1 MIEVGLTGC
10 IGSGKSTV
18 ARALVA
24 RGAVLLDADA
34 IVAELQQ
41 PGQATLDAMVRHF
54 GPSIL
59 RPDGHLDRQAVA
71 GIVFDD
77 PQELAA
83 LNAIVHPAV
92 RAEMEAR
99 RRDLAG
105 TDAVVVADI
114 PLLAEAGPERR
125 RPLAGI
131 IVVDI
136 DPEVAV
142 RRLVADRGLT
152 AAEARAR
159 LARQAS
165 RHQRLALADF
175 VIDNNGALADLEAQ
189 VARCWEW
196 IESLRAPPAGE
207 AHEPAPGA

>member
-18 ARALVA
+18 AAALV
-24 RGAVLLDADA
+24 RHGAVLLDADA
-34 IVAELQQ
+34 IVVELQQ
-41 PGQATLDAMVRHF
+41 PGSPTLEAMVAHF

-59 RPDGHLDRQAVA
+59 RPDGHLDRLAVA
-71 GIVFDD
+71 GIVFED

-92 RAEMEAR
+92 RAEMAAR
-99 RRDLAG
+99 RDELAG
-105 TDAVVVADI
+105 SEAVIVADI

-125 RPLAGI
+125 AGLAGV

-142 RRLVADRGLT
+142 QRLVAQRGLT
-152 AAEARAR
+152 AGEARAR

-165 RHQRLALADF
+165 RAERLALADF
-175 VIDNNGALADLEAQ
+175 VIDNNGTPAALEEQ
-189 VARCWEW
+189 VDRCWEW
-196 IESLRAPPAGE
+196 ITSLRDPAAG
-207 AHEPAPGA
+207 

>member
-18 ARALVA
+18 AAALVR

-34 IVAELQQ
+34 IVAGLQQ
-41 PGQATLDAMVRHF
+41 PGRPVLEEMVAHF

-59 RPDGHLDRQAVA
+59 RRDGQLDRGAVA
-71 GIVFDD
+71 AIVFQD

-92 RAEMEAR
+92 RAEMAAR
-99 RRDLAG
+99 RRELAG
-105 TDAVVVADI
+105 SDAVIVADI

-125 RPLAGI
+125 QGLAGI
-131 IVVDI
+131 IVVDV
-136 DPEVAV
+136 DPEIAV
-142 RRLVADRGLT
+142 QRLVAGRGLT
-152 AAEARAR
+152 ADEARAR
-159 LARQAS
+159 LARQAT
-165 RHQRLALADF
+165 RADRLALADF
-175 VIDNNGALADLEAQ
+175 VIDNNGTRDELEPQ

-196 IESLRAPPAGE
+196 ITSLRDSPTRGETAG
-207 AHEPAPGA
+207 

>member
-18 ARALVA
+18 AGALA
-24 RGAVLLDADA
+24 ERGAVLLDADA

-41 PGQATLDAMVRHF
+41 PGRPVLDAMVAHF
-54 GPSIL
+54 GESIL
-59 RPDGHLDRQAVA
+59 LPDGRLDRRAVA
-71 GIVFDD
+71 EIVFAD
-77 PQELAA
+77 PTELAA

-92 RAEMEAR
+92 RAEMAAR
-99 RRDLAG
+99 RGALAG
-105 TDAVVVADI
+105 GDAVVVAEI

-125 RPLAGI
+125 RGLAGV
-131 IVVDI
+131 IVVDVEP
-136 DPEVAV
+136 DVAV

-165 RHQRLALADF
+165 RAERLAIADF
-175 VIDNNGALADLEAQ
+175 VIDNNGTRRELDDQ
-189 VARCWEW
+189 VARCWQW
-196 IESLRAPPAGE
+196 VESLQHPPA
-207 AHEPAPGA
+207 P

>member
-18 ARALVA
+18 ARALA
-24 RGAVLLDADA
+24 GRGAVLLDADA

-41 PGQATLDAMVRHF
+41 PGHPVLDAMVAHF

-59 RPDGHLDRQAVA
+59 RPDGHLDRKAVA
-71 GIVFDD
+71 GIVFGD

-92 RAEMEAR
+92 RAEMAAR
-99 RRDLAG
+99 RQALAG
-105 TDAVVVADI
+105 GEEVVVAEI

-125 RPLAGI
+125 RGLGGI
-131 IVVDI
+131 IVVDV
-136 DPEVAV
+136 DPDVAV
-142 RRLVADRGLT
+142 GRLVADRGLT

-165 RHQRLALADF
+165 RAERLALADF
-175 VIDNNGALADLEAQ
+175 VIDNNGTRRHLADQ

-196 IESLRAPPAGE
+196 IESLEHSPAR
-207 AHEPAPGA
+207 

>member
-18 ARALVA
+18 AGALA
-24 RGAVLLDADA
+24 GRGAVLFDADA

-41 PGQATLDAMVRHF
+41 PGRPVLDAMVAHF

-59 RPDGHLDRQAVA
+59 LPDGHLDRKAVA
-71 GIVFDD
+71 SIVFDD

-92 RAEMEAR
+92 RAEMAAR
-99 RRDLAG
+99 RQALAG
-105 TDAVVVADI
+105 SDAIVVAEI

-125 RPLAGI
+125 RGLAGI
-131 IVVDI
+131 IVVDV
-136 DPEVAV
+136 DPDVAV

-152 AAEARAR
+152 AVEARAR
-159 LARQAS
+159 LARQAT
-165 RHQRLALADF
+165 RAERLALADF
-175 VIDNNGALADLEAQ
+175 VIDNNGTRRQLVDQ

-196 IESLRAPPAGE
+196 IESLE
-207 AHEPAPGA
+207 HSPAP

>member
-24 RGAVLLDADA
+24 RGVVLLDADA

-41 PGQATLDAMVRHF
+41 PGRPVLEAMVQHF
-54 GPSIL
+54 GTSIL

-71 GIVFDD
+71 GIVFDA

-83 LNAIVHPAV
+83 LNDIVHPAV

-105 TDAVVVADI
+105 SDAVVVSDI

-125 RPLAGI
+125 RRLAGI

-136 DPEVAV
+136 DPDVAV
-142 RRLVADRGLT
+142 RRLVADRGMT

-159 LARQAS
+159 LARQAP
-165 RHQRLALADF
+165 RHERLALADF
-175 VIDNNGALADLEAQ
+175 VIDNNGSLADLEAQ
-189 VARCWEW
+189 VARCWDW
-196 IESLRAPPAGE
+196 IESLRAQSAAE
-207 AHEPAPGA
+207 

>member
-18 ARALVA
+18 AAALVR

-34 IVAELQQ
+34 IVADLQQ
-41 PGQATLDAMVRHF
+41 PGSPTLEAMVAHF

-59 RPDGHLDRQAVA
+59 RPDGHLDRAAVA
-71 GIVFDD
+71 GVVFED

-92 RAEMEAR
+92 RAEMAAR
-99 RRDLAG
+99 RDELAG
-105 TDAVVVADI
+105 SDAVIVADI

-125 RPLAGI
+125 AGLAGI

-142 RRLVADRGLT
+142 QRLVAGRGLT
-152 AAEARAR
+152 AGEARAR

-165 RHQRLALADF
+165 RAERLTLADF
-175 VIDNNGALADLEAQ
+175 VIDNNGTPAALEEQ
-189 VARCWEW
+189 VARCWQW
-196 IESLRAPPAGE
+196 IGSLQGPA
-207 AHEPAPGA
+207 AT

>member
-18 ARALVA
+18 ARALVE
-24 RGAVLLDADA
+24 RGAVLFDADA
-34 IVAELQQ
+34 IVVELQQ
-41 PGQATLDAMVRHF
+41 PGHPTLESMVEHF
-54 GPSIL
+54 GAAIL

-71 GIVFDD
+71 EIVFND

-99 RRDLAG
+99 RRTLVG

-125 RPLAGI
+125 RGLAAV
-131 IVVDI
+131 IVVDT
-136 DPEVAV
+136 DPDVAV

-152 AAEARAR
+152 AADARAR

-165 RHQRLALADF
+165 RDERLALADF
-175 VIDNNGALADLEAQ
+175 VIDNNGTLEDLDVQ

-196 IESLRAPPAGE
+196 IESLQAPPAR
-207 AHEPAPGA
+207 

>member
-18 ARALVA
+18 AAALV
-24 RGAVLLDADA
+24 RHGAVLMDADA

-41 PGQATLDAMVRHF
+41 PGSPTLEAMVAHF

-59 RPDGHLDRQAVA
+59 RPDGHLDRAAVA
-71 GIVFDD
+71 GIVFED

-92 RAEMEAR
+92 RAEMAAR
-99 RRDLAG
+99 RVELAG
-105 TDAVVVADI
+105 SEAVVVADI
-114 PLLAEAGPERR
+114 PLLAEAGPQRR
-125 RPLAGI
+125 AGLAGI
-131 IVVDI
+131 IVVDV

-142 RRLVADRGLT
+142 QRLVEGRGLT
-152 AAEARAR
+152 AGEARAR

-165 RHQRLALADF
+165 RADRLALADF
-175 VIDNNGALADLEAQ
+175 VIDNNGTPAALEEQ
-189 VARCWEW
+189 VARCWQW
-196 IESLRAPPAGE
+196 IGSLRDPA
-207 AHEPAPGA
+207 AT

>member
-18 ARALVA
+18 AAALVR

-34 IVAELQQ
+34 IVADLQQ
-41 PGQATLDAMVRHF
+41 PGSPTLEAMVAHF

-59 RPDGHLDRQAVA
+59 RPDGHLDRAAVA
-71 GIVFDD
+71 GIVFED

-92 RAEMEAR
+92 RAEMATR
-99 RRDLAG
+99 RGELAG
-105 TDAVVVADI
+105 SDAVIVADI

-125 RPLAGI
+125 AGLAGI

-136 DPEVAV
+136 APEVAV
-142 RRLVADRGLT
+142 QRLVAGRGLT
-152 AAEARAR
+152 AGEARAR

-165 RHQRLALADF
+165 RAERLALADF
-175 VIDNNGALADLEAQ
+175 VIDNNGTPAALEEQ
-189 VARCWEW
+189 VARCWQW
-196 IESLRAPPAGE
+196 IGSLRDPA
-207 AHEPAPGA
+207 AT

>member
-10 IGSGKSTV
+10 IGSGKSTA
-18 ARALVA
+18 ARALGE

-41 PGQATLDAMVRHF
+41 PGRPVLEAMMAHF

-59 RPDGHLDRQAVA
+59 QPDGHLDRKAVA
-71 GIVFDD
+71 SIVFDD

-92 RAEMEAR
+92 RAEMAAR
-99 RRDLAG
+99 RQALAG
-105 TDAVVVADI
+105 GAAVVVAEI

-125 RPLAGI
+125 RGLAGI
-131 IVVDI
+131 IVVDV
-136 DPEVAV
+136 DPDVAV

-159 LARQAS
+159 LARQAA
-165 RHQRLALADF
+165 RAERLALADF
-175 VIDNNGALADLEAQ
+175 VIDNNGTRRQLADQ

-196 IESLRAPPAGE
+196 IESLEHSPAR
-207 AHEPAPGA
+207 

>member
-18 ARALVA
+18 AAALVR

-34 IVAELQQ
+34 IVADLQQ
-41 PGQATLDAMVRHF
+41 PGSATLEAMVAHF

-59 RPDGHLDRQAVA
+59 RPDGHLDRAAVA
-71 GIVFDD
+71 GIVFED

-92 RAEMEAR
+92 RAEMAAR
-99 RRDLAG
+99 RGELAG
-105 TDAVVVADI
+105 SEAVIVADI

-125 RPLAGI
+125 AGLAGI
-131 IVVDI
+131 IVVDVA
-136 DPEVAV
+136 PEVAV
-142 RRLVADRGLT
+142 RRLVAGRGLT
-152 AAEARAR
+152 AGEARAR

-165 RHQRLALADF
+165 RAERLALADF
-175 VIDNNGALADLEAQ
+175 VIDNNATPAALEEQ
-189 VARCWEW
+189 VDRCWEW
-196 IESLRAPPAGE
+196 ITSLRDSSTR
-207 AHEPAPGA
+207 

>member
-18 ARALVA
+18 AAALGE

-41 PGQATLDAMVRHF
+41 PGRPVLEAMVAHF
-54 GPSIL
+54 GPFIL
-59 RPDGHLDRQAVA
+59 QPDGHLDRKAVA
-71 GIVFDD
+71 SIVFDD

-92 RAEMEAR
+92 RAEMAAR
-99 RRDLAG
+99 RQALAG
-105 TDAVVVADI
+105 SDAIVVAEI

-125 RPLAGI
+125 RGLAGI
-131 IVVDI
+131 IVVDV
-136 DPEVAV
+136 DPDVAV
-142 RRLVADRGLT
+142 RRLVADRELT
-152 AAEARAR
+152 EAQARAR
-159 LARQAS
+159 LARQAT
-165 RHQRLALADF
+165 RAERLALAGF
-175 VIDNNGALADLEAQ
+175 VIDNNGTRRQLDDQ

-196 IESLRAPPAGE
+196 IESLEHSPAR
-207 AHEPAPGA
+207 

>member
-18 ARALVA
+18 AAALVE

-41 PGQATLDAMVRHF
+41 PGLPVLEEMVAHF
-54 GPSIL
+54 GASIL
-59 RPDGHLDRQAVA
+59 RPDGQLDRGAVA
-71 GIVFDD
+71 AVVFDD
-77 PQELAA
+77 PHELAA

-92 RAEMEAR
+92 RTEMAAR
-99 RRDLAG
+99 RRELAG
-105 TDAVVVADI
+105 SDAVVVADI

-125 RPLAGI
+125 QGLAGV
-131 IVVDI
+131 IVVDV
-136 DPEVAV
+136 DPETAV
-142 RRLVADRGLT
+142 QRLVAGRDLT
-152 AAEARAR
+152 ASEARAR

-165 RHQRLALADF
+165 RAERLALADF
-175 VIDNNGALADLEAQ
+175 VIDNNGTLGQLEEQ

-196 IESLRAPPAGE
+196 IGSLRRPAVE
-207 AHEPAPGA
+207 

>member
-18 ARALVA
+18 VGALA
-24 RGAVLLDADA
+24 GRGAVLFDADA

-41 PGQATLDAMVRHF
+41 PGRPVLDAMVAHF

-59 RPDGHLDRQAVA
+59 QPDGHLDRKAVA
-71 GIVFDD
+71 SIVFDD

-92 RAEMEAR
+92 RVEMAAR
-99 RRDLAG
+99 RQALAG
-105 TDAVVVADI
+105 SDAIVVAEI

-125 RPLAGI
+125 RGLAGI
-131 IVVDI
+131 IVVDV
-136 DPEVAV
+136 DPDVAV

-152 AAEARAR
+152 AVEARAR
-159 LARQAS
+159 LARQAA
-165 RHQRLALADF
+165 RAERLALADF
-175 VIDNNGALADLEAQ
+175 VIDNNGTRRQLVDQ

-196 IESLRAPPAGE
+196 IESLE
-207 AHEPAPGA
+207 HLPAP

>member
-18 ARALVA
+18 ARALVE
-24 RGAVLLDADA
+24 RGAVLVDADA
-34 IVAELQQ
+34 IVVELQQ
-41 PGQATLDAMVRHF
+41 PGHPVLEAMVEHF

-59 RPDGHLDRQAVA
+59 GPDGQLDRQAVA

-77 PQELAA
+77 AQELAA

-92 RAEMEAR
+92 RAEMQER
-99 RRDLAG
+99 RSALVG
-105 TDAVVVADI
+105 SDAVVVADI

-125 RPLAGI
+125 QGLAGI
-131 IVVDI
+131 IVVDT

-142 RRLVADRGLT
+142 ERLVADRGLT

-165 RHQRLALADF
+165 RDERLALADF
-175 VIDNNGALADLEAQ
+175 VIDNNGTLEDLAAQ

-196 IESLRAPPAGE
+196 IRTLRHTPAGE
-207 AHEPAPGA
+207 GAPG

>member
-18 ARALVA
+18 AAALGE

-41 PGQATLDAMVRHF
+41 PGRPVLEAMVAHF
-54 GPSIL
+54 GPFIL
-59 RPDGHLDRQAVA
+59 QPDGHLDRKAVA
-71 GIVFDD
+71 SIVFDD

-92 RAEMEAR
+92 RAEMAAR
-99 RRDLAG
+99 RQALAG
-105 TDAVVVADI
+105 SAAVVVAEI

-125 RPLAGI
+125 RGLAGI
-131 IVVDI
+131 IVVDV
-136 DPEVAV
+136 DPDVAV

-152 AAEARAR
+152 AVEARAR
-159 LARQAS
+159 LARQAA
-165 RHQRLALADF
+165 RAERLALADF
-175 VIDNNGALADLEAQ
+175 VIDNNGTRRQLVDQ

-196 IESLRAPPAGE
+196 IESLE
-207 AHEPAPGA
+207 HLPAP

>member
-18 ARALVA
+18 AGALA
-24 RGAVLLDADA
+24 ERGAVLLDADA
-34 IVAELQQ
+34 IVAGLQQ
-41 PGQATLDAMVRHF
+41 PGRPTLEAMVARF

-59 RPDGHLDRQAVA
+59 QPDGHLDRKAVA
-71 GIVFDD
+71 SIVFGDRE
-77 PQELAA
+77 ELAA

-92 RAEMEAR
+92 RAEMAER
-99 RRDLAG
+99 RQALAG
-105 TDAVVVADI
+105 SDAVVVAEI

-125 RPLAGI
+125 RGLAGI
-131 IVVDI
+131 IVVDVVP
-136 DPEVAV
+136 DVAV

-165 RHQRLALADF
+165 RAERLALADF
-175 VIDNNGALADLEAQ
+175 VIDNNGTRRQLADQ
-189 VARCWEW
+189 VERCWEW
-196 IESLRAPPAGE
+196 IESLPRPAE
-207 AHEPAPGA
+207 SEPSAG

>member
-18 ARALVA
+18 AGALA
-24 RGAVLLDADA
+24 GRGAVLFDADA

-41 PGQATLDAMVRHF
+41 PGRPVLDAMVAHF

-59 RPDGHLDRQAVA
+59 QPDGHLDRKAVA
-71 GIVFDD
+71 SIVFDD

-92 RAEMEAR
+92 RAEMAAR
-99 RRDLAG
+99 RQALAG
-105 TDAVVVADI
+105 SDAIVVAEI

-125 RPLAGI
+125 RGLAGI
-131 IVVDI
+131 IVVDV
-136 DPEVAV
+136 DPDVAV

-152 AAEARAR
+152 AVEARAR
-159 LARQAS
+159 LARQAT
-165 RHQRLALADF
+165 RAERLALADF
-175 VIDNNGALADLEAQ
+175 VIDNNGTRRQLVDQ

-196 IESLRAPPAGE
+196 IESLE
-207 AHEPAPGA
+207 HSPAP

>member
-18 ARALVA
+18 ARALVE

-34 IVAELQQ
+34 IVVELQQ
-41 PGQATLDAMVRHF
+41 PGRPTLESMVEHF
-54 GPSIL
+54 GAAIL

-71 GIVFDD
+71 EIVFDD

-92 RAEMEAR
+92 RAEMAAR
-99 RRDLAG
+99 RRELIG

-125 RPLAGI
+125 RELAAV
-131 IVVDI
+131 IVVDT
-136 DPEVAV
+136 DPDVAV
-142 RRLVADRGLT
+142 QRLVADRGLT
-152 AAEARAR
+152 AADARAR

-165 RHQRLALADF
+165 RDERLALADF
-175 VIDNNGALADLEAQ
+175 VIDNNGTLEDLDVQ

-196 IESLRAPPAGE
+196 IESLQAPPAR
-207 AHEPAPGA
+207 

>member
-18 ARALVA
+18 AAALGE

-41 PGQATLDAMVRHF
+41 PGRPVLEAMVAHF
-54 GPSIL
+54 GPFIL
-59 RPDGHLDRQAVA
+59 QPDGHLDRKAVA
-71 GIVFDD
+71 SVAFDD

-83 LNAIVHPAV
+83 LNAIVHPGV
-92 RAEMEAR
+92 RAEMAAR
-99 RRDLAG
+99 RQALAG
-105 TDAVVVADI
+105 SAAVVVAEI

-125 RPLAGI
+125 RGLAGI
-131 IVVDI
+131 IVVDV

-142 RRLVADRGLT
+142 RRLVEDRELT
-152 AAEARAR
+152 EAQARAR
-159 LARQAS
+159 LARQAT
-165 RHQRLALADF
+165 RAERLALADF
-175 VIDNNGALADLEAQ
+175 VIDNNGTRRQLDDQ

-196 IESLRAPPAGE
+196 IESLEHSPAR
-207 AHEPAPGA
+207 